1 MLNSVLG
8 FAGVSAE
15 GEQDAASR
23 AQAISAIL
31 PALRIPLSMIR
42 LLSHLQH
49 CANARRCPSQI
60 ITVDIVCNI
69 HMMTASRARPGSVGK
84 PRRLGGRASK
94 ASFNAVRAAVFES
107 ARCLRA
113 RLTTPHCQAT

>member
-15 GEQDAASR
+15 GEQDATSR

-49 CANARRCPSQI
+49 CRNARRCPSQI

-69 HMMTASRARPGSVGK
+69 HMMTASRVRSRFDRQAAASGRACIEGSRQTPPARPFPKV
-84 PRRLGGRASK
+84 PD
-94 ASFNAVRAAVFES
+94 
-107 ARCLRA
+107 
-113 RLTTPHCQAT
+113 